1 MELSIATTIYKSEKT
16 IEEFLNRS
24 IEALKKLKIENYEI
38 IIVNDGS
45 LDQSENIIK
54 KNFTNCK
61 IKIINL
67 SKNFGHH
74 KASITALKHCSGSNV
89 FFVDSDLEIY
99 PEVIIDLW
107 KYKDTDMVF
116 TYTENKYKSFIDKY
130 SSKIFYRILN
140 SLSDVKI
147 DERYLNA
154 LLLKKKVVENIV
166 NIKERFFAT
175 FAIYTSI
182 GFDKK
187 KVLIEKKLQKG
198 HSTYSYL
205 KKIDLALN
213 FLINSSE
220 KPLKILSYIS
230 LIQFLI
236 VIGYFILNSFGLTN
250 QNATFTFG
258 SSNFL
263 IVYLLSFLILLISII
278 LLYLAGLFLETK
290 NRPISIIKE
299 IIDLEKN

>member
-24 IEALKKLKIENYEI
+24 IQALKKLKIENYEI

-74 KASITALKHCSGSNV
+74 KATITALKHCSGSNV
-89 FFVDSDLEIY
+89 FFVDSDLEIN
-99 PEVIIDLW
+99 PEVIIDMW
-107 KYKDTDMVF
+107 KFKDTDMVF
-116 TYTENKYKSFIDKY
+116 TYTENKYRSFFDKY
-130 SSKIFYRILN
+130 LSKIFYRILN
-140 SLSDVKI
+140 LLSDVKI

-154 LLLKKKVVENIV
+154 FLFKKKCIENIV

-175 FAIYTSI
+175 FSIYTSI

-187 KVLIEKKLQKG
+187 KVLIDKKLHKG
-198 HSTYSYL
+198 NTTYSLL
-205 KKIDLALN
+205 KKINLGLN

-220 KPLKILSYIS
+220 KPLKILFYIS

-236 VIGYFILNSFGLTN
+236 VIGYFIFNSFGLTN
-250 QNATFTFG
+250 QNAALNFG
-258 SSNFL
+258 SL
-263 IVYLLSFLILLISII
+263 DLLVVYLLSFLILLISII

>member
-24 IEALKKLKIENYEI
+24 MEALKKLKIENYEI

-45 LDQSENIIK
+45 EDQAENIIK
-54 KNFTNCK
+54 KNFSNNK

-74 KASITALKHCSGSNV
+74 KATITALKQCSGSHV
-89 FFVDSDLEIY
+89 FFIDSDLEIN
-99 PEVIIDLW
+99 PEIIIDLW
-107 KYKDTDMVF
+107 KFRDTDMVF
-116 TYTENKYKSFIDKY
+116 TYTENKYNSFINKLL
-130 SSKIFYRILN
+130 SKIFYKCLN
-140 SLSDVKI
+140 FLSDIKI

-154 LLLKKKVVENIV
+154 FLFKKKCVENIV

-175 FAIYTSI
+175 FSIYTSI

-187 KVLIEKKLQKG
+187 KVLIDKKLHK
-198 HSTYSYL
+198 HSTTYSFY
-205 KKIDLALN
+205 KKIDLGLN

-220 KPLKILSYIS
+220 KPLKILFYIS
-230 LIQFLI
+230 IIQFLI
-236 VIGYFILNSFGLTN
+236 VIGYLIFNSFGLVN
-250 QNATFTFG
+250 QNAALTFG
-258 SSNFL
+258 LLDLL
-263 IVYLLSFLILLISII
+263 IVCLLSFLIFLISLI
-278 LLYLAGLFLETK
+278 LLYLSALFLETK